1 VTIGLRQGEIEA
13 PKLGNNV
20 FVGTGAK
27 LLGPIQV
34 GSGANI
40 GANAVVIHDVEPNT
54 SVVGVPARP
63 IRKQS
68 TDQRR

>member
-1 VTIGLRQGEIEA
+1 VTIGLRQGDIEA

-27 LLGPIQV
+27 LLGPIQI

-40 GANAVVIHDVEPNT
+40 GAHAVVIHDVEPSI

-63 IRKQS
+63 IRKPLY
-68 TDQRR
+68 